1 MTWVKYWVGQ
11 NSFGFLRT
19 FVWKNS
25 NELLG
30 QPDTLPELR
39 GDSVVKNP
47 LASTGD
53 TRNTGSIPVLG
64 RSPGRGNGN
73 LLQYSYWGNSTN
85 IGAGQAAVHGVTN
98 SWTWLNEHTR
108 ICRQN
113 I

>member
-1 MTWVKYWVGQ
+1 M
-11 NSFGFLRT
+11 LA
-19 FVWKNS
+19 
-25 NELLG
+25 
-30 QPDTLPELR
+30 
-39 GDSVVKNP
+39 VKNLP
-47 LASTGD
+47 ANAGD
-53 TRNTGSIPVLG
+53 LRKVGSIPGPG